1 MEEEHEGGQDVTS
14 WRERKQNNRMV
25 SVSLVS
31 VKFDSEK
38 AKFRGC
44 TVVSKQ
50 CEDIFFLCILC
61 VYFAELLHYKSSDSL
76 WNVAGCKRDRTGY
89 G

>member
-50 CEDIFFLCILC
+50 CEDILSLHFVCFFMF
-61 VYFAELLHYKSSDSL
+61 YLLDYKSSDSL
-76 WNVAGCKRDRTGY
+76 WNVSVNIRLQA
-89 G
+89 

>member
-44 TVVSKQ
+44 TVVSKSVK
-50 CEDIFFLCILC
+50 IFSFFAFCVFILLNYYTIKAQTVC
-61 VYFAELLHYKSSDSL
+61 
-76 WNVAGCKRDRTGY
+76 GT
-89 G
+89 

>member
-38 AKFRGC
+38 AKFRG
-44 TVVSKQ
+44 
-50 CEDIFFLCILC
+50 FLC

-76 WNVAGCKRDRTGY
+76 WNVAVNIRLQA
-89 G
+89 

>member
-44 TVVSKQ
+44 TVVSESVK
-50 CEDIFFLCILC
+50 IFSF
-61 VYFAELLHYKSSDSL
+61 FASPSIKLQGQS
-76 WNVAGCKRDRTGY
+76 ACCKRDRTGY